1 MTTLM
6 TCVLAL
12 QPSDAKH
19 WPVLER
25 GAHVSMIVQVRQC
38 PDASVNCTDSPEC
51 YESTSACRGTGNAN
65 ASVLSLVAR
74 RLRSVREENGGISLT
89 GCYHGLEGPYCL
101 LCNQDNAS
109 MRVYFS
115 AATSSSIAQCKPCSD
130 ALRNT
135 IIISVFAA
143 LGVVVAALTLV
154 YLYCRCVPTHLQRQL
169 RAAWRRFTLHVKL
182 KVIVPEA

>member
-1 MTTLM
+1 
-6 TCVLAL
+6 
-12 QPSDAKH
+12 
-19 WPVLER
+19 
-25 GAHVSMIVQVRQC
+25 MIAQVRQC

-51 YESTSACRGTGNAN
+51 YESTSACRGTGNA
-65 ASVLSLVAR
+65 S
-74 RLRSVREENGGISLT
+74 GGISLT

-109 MRVYFS
+109 TRVFFS

-130 ALRNT
+130 ALHMNT
-135 IIISVFAA
+135 ILIYIFAA

-154 YLYCRCVPTHLQRQL
+154 YLYCRYVPPRLQRQL

-182 KVIVPEA
+182 KVIVPEAWPNSSLNSHLLQT